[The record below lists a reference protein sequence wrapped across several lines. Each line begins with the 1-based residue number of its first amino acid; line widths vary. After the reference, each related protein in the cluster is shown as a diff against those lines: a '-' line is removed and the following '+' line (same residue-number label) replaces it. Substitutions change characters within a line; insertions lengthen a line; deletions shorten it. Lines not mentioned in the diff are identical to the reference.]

1 MVGERDRVDL
11 KLSLVTR
18 VIFLGEPRFANK
30 FISNLRVSKTKI
42 AKSNP
47 AKSGIAKSMIAKSK
61 IA

>member
-1 MVGERDRVDL
+1 MVGESGLEVKSRDTSN
-11 KLSLVTR
+11 LSGGTKICIR
-18 VIFLGEPRFANK
+18 
-30 FISNLRVSKTKI
+30 FISNLRVSKRKI